1 MLQKVKQ
8 NKFQMHESYTYDYK
22 MCDTKLSQ

>member
-8 NKFQMHESYTYDYK
+8 KNFQMHEAYTYDYK
-22 MCDTKLSQ
+22 MCDMKLSQ